1 MWYEEDGK
9 FSGLVNA
16 PNCLVVHGELADE
29 KGRNI
34 SSSLERM
41 IIMMMML
48 MSIYPIHPPR
58 WRLLFNVKSE
68 KTIFLMLIMIII
80 VVKIWKMICGCT
92 GRWSGLVFFLGSS
105 SSSPS
110 PSTIEFAPSKNPK
123 TMWNVREH
131 PLYSFKNAICFF
143 YSLQKNTD
151 FDLNC
156 FSEGEEADSQNPIH
170 AHIMSGLESSAIFT
184 ERTTDIVHSSQKRI
198 VFSSR

>member
-1 MWYEEDGK
+1 MK
-9 FSGLVNA
+9 K
-16 PNCLVVHGELADE
+16 VVIYRRPQRENDHDDDDDAHVDLSHP
-29 KGRNI
+29 
-34 SSSLERM
+34 SSSLAIAVQCKVREDEFFDADNDNNRSKNM
-41 IIMMMML
+41 EDDM
-48 MSIYPIHPPR
+48 
-58 WRLLFNVKSE
+58 RLY
-68 KTIFLMLIMIII
+68 
-80 VVKIWKMICGCT
+80 
-92 GRWSGLVFFLGSS
+92 WSMVWFGVFLGSS